1 MADKKVINSDKVGSG
16 PRNDA
21 KRTLESQVSEA
32 IVIIIIINNPEAI
45 VIIIIIINNPEA
57 IVMM

>member
-45 VIIIIIINNPEA
+45 V
-57 IVMM
+57 MM